1 MQQDFNQK
9 RKHPG
14 QTGLFMGSWPV
25 MKDLTGFFLLI
36 SSSRNGPNRRL
47 NNNRKTSALMPETKT
62 LTEDPTIQRDPPP
75 PPPYLS
81 WREPHSRPWEPPDH
95 SSPSHYT
102 SRFHCFLQF
111 PCLEA
116 LVMVTITLV
125 AWLYFYFFPSVYRSV
140 KVFFNFEVQWALA
153 ALMSLTPA
161 VKRTA
166 GLYITD
172 EVVFTQLP

>member
-36 SSSRNGPNRRL
+36 CSSRNGPNRRL

-62 LTEDPTIQRDPPP
+62 LTEDPTIQRV
-75 PPPYLS
+75 PYLS
-81 WREPHSRPWEPPDH
+81 WRKPHSRPWEPPDH

-102 SRFHCFLQF
+102 SRFHCFLSVSLSGSLGYGDHYPGSMIIF
-111 PCLEA
+111 L
-116 LVMVTITLV
+116 
-125 AWLYFYFFPSVYRSV
+125 FFFLPSTEVS
-140 KVFFNFEVQWALA
+140 KFFFNFEVQWALV

-172 EVVFTQLP
+172 EVVFSQLP